1 MLFVFKQDG
10 GAMDNKSYW
19 KKRFAALEDAQYQ
32 KSREY
37 IHDVEKQFREAS
49 FKIQQDIEK
58 WYYRL
63 ADNNGISYAAAK
75 KLLKAD
81 SLAEFKWDV
90 DTYIKYGRENNINGR
105 WVKEL
110 ENASAKVHINYLQA
124 MKIQVQQEAEKLY
137 QEFHGGM
144 EGFIKNSYKD
154 SFYKCAFEVAKGT
167 GVGHNLAALD
177 DRRIEKVIKKPWAK
191 DGVGFSGRIW
201 KNRDRL
207 VETLHTELT
216 QCIIRGQNPDE
227 GAKALAKKMDASL
240 SQARRLVYTESAAVA
255 AAAQKDCFNMLGVEE
270 YQVVA
275 TLDSHTSKICQDMD
289 GKHFPM
295 ADYQPGATAPPFHCN
310 CRSTTC
316 PYFDD
321 GFTKGEKRAERGT
334 DGKTSYVPADM
345 TYKQW
350 QQKFVDNGQKQFIKG
365 RNDEQNYKPVLLDA
379 NDVKET
385 SRGSVLVSA
394 KRATET
400 ANNIYIS
407 DRVKLKP
414 KQQHFIDTNLSK
426 TLQVLGIQD
435 KTNLPLIVIINNS
448 EMQTGAMA
456 SYNIGQNTLYLDKNV
471 AVLNTLLELQKN
483 CACPDN
489 RLSTFVHEL
498 VHWQDAEM
506 YRQKYGGIKD
516 TSKYLSWLRKKSKT
530 ALDKLEKKGYD
541 INGISGYAYD
551 SYKKYQ
557 YDETYT
563 EYRVK
568 TKLGE

>member
-1 MLFVFKQDG
+1 
-10 GAMDNKSYW
+10 MDNKGYW
-19 KKRFAALEDAQYQ
+19 KKRFAALEDMQYQ
-32 KSREY
+32 KSKEY
-37 IHDVEKQFREAS
+37 IQDVEKQFRAAS

-90 DTYIKYGRENNINGR
+90 DTYIKYGRENNINGK

-137 QEFHGGM
+137 HEFNNGV

-177 DRRIEKVIKKPWAK
+177 DVRIEKNIKKPWAK
-191 DGVGFSGRIW
+191 DGMDFSSRIW
-201 KNRDRL
+201 KNKNRL
-207 VETLHTELT
+207 IETLHTELT

-227 GAKALAKKMDASL
+227 GAKALAKKMDVNL

-255 AAAQKDCFNMLGVEE
+255 AAAKKDCFKELGVEE

-275 TLDSHTSKICQDMD
+275 TLDSHTSRICQGMD

-295 ADYQPGATAPPFHCN
+295 ADYQPGDTAPPFHCN
-310 CRSTTC
+310 CRSTVC

-321 GFTKGEKRAERGT
+321 EFTKGEKRAERGT

-350 QQKFVDNGQKQFIKG
+350 QQEFVDGSQKQFNKG
-365 RNDEQNYKPVLLDA
+365 QHGEQNYKPVLLDA

-400 ANNIYIS
+400 SNNIYIS
-407 DRVKLKP
+407 DKVKLKP
-414 KQQHFIDTNLSK
+414 KQQHFIDMNLSEALK
-426 TLQVLGIQD
+426 VLDIPD

-448 EMQTGAMA
+448 EMQTNALA
-456 SYNIGQNTLYLDKNV
+456 SYSIGQNILYLDKNV
-471 AVLNTLLELQKN
+471 AVLNTLLELQKD

-489 RLSTFVHEL
+489 RLSTFVHEFI
-498 VHWQDAEM
+498 HWQDAEM
-506 YRQKYGGIKD
+506 YRQKYGGITD

-530 ALDKLEKKGYD
+530 ALDKLKKKGYD
-541 INGISGYAYD
+541 INDISIYASVEYD
-551 SYKKYQ
+551 RYK
-557 YDETYT
+557 YDEAYT

-568 TKLGE
+568 TKLGK

>member
-1 MLFVFKQDG
+1 
-10 GAMDNKSYW
+10 MDNKGYW
-19 KKRFAALEDAQYQ
+19 KKRFAALEDMQYQ
-32 KSREY
+32 KSKEY
-37 IHDVEKQFREAS
+37 IQDVEKQFRAAS

-90 DTYIKYGRENNINGR
+90 DTYIKYGRENNINGK

-144 EGFIKNSYKD
+144 EGFVKNSYKD

-177 DRRIEKVIKKPWAK
+177 ERRIEKVIKKPWAR
-191 DGVGFSGRIW
+191 DGINFSSRIW
-201 KNRDRL
+201 NNKNRL

-227 GAKALAKKMDASL
+227 GAKALAKKMDVNL

-275 TLDSHTSKICQDMD
+275 TLDSHTSKICRDMD

-295 ADYQPGATAPPFHCN
+295 PDYQPGTTAPPFHCN

-321 GFTKGEKRAERGT
+321 EFTKGEKRAERGA

-350 QQKFVDNGQKQFIKG
+350 QQKFVDNGTDNTTTGNDASADFLIRSHTPGQNTFKERQSVNEALADMPLKVQKALQNTVIDVGKDGACQYDYNNDILYVAKG
-365 RNDEQNYKPVLLDA
+365 ANKTAVIHEIGHMAENKLLDA
-379 NDVKET
+379 G
-385 SRGSVLVSA
+385 RVS
-394 KRATET
+394 KIREEVTKGIRLWDITEE
-400 ANNIYIS
+400 IYE
-407 DRVKLKP
+407 D
-414 KQQHFIDTNLSK
+414 QQGNE
-426 TLQVLGIQD
+426 
-435 KTNLPLIVIINNS
+435 VIIYAAKSDKFIS
-448 EMQTGAMA
+448 EYQGRVYVDKRKDAFDEKGNLK
-456 SYNIGQNTLYLDKNV
+456 SDLLWEFCSEPFRLYFEDPDDLK
-471 AVLNTLLELQKN
+471 TK
-483 CACPDN
+483 CP
-489 RLSTFVHEL
+489 
-498 VHWQDAEM
+498 EM
-506 YRQKYGGIKD
+506 YELIKE
-516 TSKYLSWLRKKSKT
+516 
-530 ALDKLEKKGYD
+530 AVE
-541 INGISGYAYD
+541 
-551 SYKKYQ
+551 
-557 YDETYT
+557 
-563 EYRVK
+563 
-568 TKLGE
+568 

>member
-1 MLFVFKQDG
+1 
-10 GAMDNKSYW
+10 MDSGSYW
-19 KKRFAALEDAQYQ
+19 KKRFAALEDMEYQ
-32 KSREY
+32 KSKEY
-37 IHDVEKQFREAS
+37 IQDVEKQFREAS

-90 DTYIKYGRENNINGR
+90 DTYIKYGKENNINEK

-110 ENASAKVHINYLQA
+110 ENASAKVHINYLKA
-124 MKIQVQQEAEKLY
+124 MKIQVQHEAEKLY
-137 QEFHGGM
+137 KEFHEGV

-177 DRRIEKVIKKPWAK
+177 ERRIEKVIKKPWAR
-191 DGVGFSGRIW
+191 DGINFSSRIW
-201 KNRDRL
+201 NNKNRL

-227 GAKALAKKMDASL
+227 GAKALAKKMDVNL

-295 ADYQPGATAPPFHCN
+295 PDYQPGTTAPPFHCN

-321 GFTKGEKRAERGT
+321 EFTKGEKRAERGA

-350 QQKFVDNGQKQFIKG
+350 QQKFVDGEKNGLQE
-365 RNDEQNYKPVLLDA
+365 DVP
-379 NDVKET
+379 DVKIKMTDDE
-385 SRGSVLVSA
+385 RLA
-394 KRATET
+394 
-400 ANNIYIS
+400 
-407 DRVKLKP
+407 
-414 KQQHFIDTNLSK
+414 
-426 TLQVLGIQD
+426 
-435 KTNLPLIVIINNS
+435 
-448 EMQTGAMA
+448 
-456 SYNIGQNTLYLDKNV
+456 
-471 AVLNTLLELQKN
+471 LN
-483 CACPDN
+483 
-489 RLSTFVHEL
+489 
-498 VHWQDAEM
+498 
-506 YRQKYGGIKD
+506 
-516 TSKYLSWLRKKSKT
+516 KYLSSESYVLNDKLRRGLELSADERKW
-530 ALDKLEKKGYD
+530 ADNLDALLDKMPEYHGTLYRSVSDFNIGNVEAF
-541 INGISGYAYD
+541 INSHVVGEPKIFD
-551 SYKKYQ
+551 SYISSSEFI
-557 YDETYT
+557 YDESFPIQYVIQSKYGKDIRLYSQ
-563 EYRVK
+563 EHEILFKRNSRFLV
-568 TKLGE
+568 TKVDGNIIYMEEL